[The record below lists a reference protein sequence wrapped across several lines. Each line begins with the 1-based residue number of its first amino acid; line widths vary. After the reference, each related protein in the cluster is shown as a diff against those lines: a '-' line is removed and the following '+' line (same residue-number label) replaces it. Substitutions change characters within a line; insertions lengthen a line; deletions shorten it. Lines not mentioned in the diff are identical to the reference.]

1 MGKVGLVLEGG
12 AMRGL
17 YTMGILDV
25 LIENGIAVDG
35 AVGVS
40 AGAVF
45 GCNYKSN
52 QAGRALRY
60 NMNYCR
66 DPRYCSLRSLIKT
79 GDLFGADFCYRELPE
94 TLDLFDNEAYEANPM
109 PFYVVCTDVDTGKP
123 IYHECVTAR
132 DENLLWMRASASLPL
147 ASRIVEIGGQ
157 RLMDGGI
164 ADPIPLE
171 FSESCGFDRNIV
183 ILTRPFGYVKKKNGA
198 MPLIAHRYK
207 KYPEFVRAM
216 AERHLVYNR
225 ESAEVRKAEKE
236 GRALVFRPEE
246 NLPIGRTSHD
256 PEELKRVYDIGRAQ
270 GLKRLQEVKDFIE
283 EAKR

>member
-1 MGKVGLVLEGG
+1 MGRVGLVLEGG
-12 AMRGL
+12 AMRGM

-25 LIENGIAVDG
+25 LMENGIAADG

-45 GCNYKSN
+45 GCTYKSN

-132 DENLLWMRASASLPL
+132 GDDLLWMRASASLPL
-147 ASRIVEIGGQ
+147 ASRTVEIGEQ
-157 RLMDGGI
+157 RLLDGGI

-207 KYPEFVRAM
+207 KHPEFVRAM

-225 ESAEVRKAEKE
+225 ELAEIRKAEKE
-236 GRALVFRPEE
+236 GRALVFRPE
-246 NLPIGRTSHD
+246 NDLPIGRTSHD
-256 PEELKRVYDIGRAQ
+256 PEALKRVYDIGRAQ
-270 GLKRLQEVKDFIE
+270 GLKRLKEVRDFIE
-283 EAKR
+283 EAKG